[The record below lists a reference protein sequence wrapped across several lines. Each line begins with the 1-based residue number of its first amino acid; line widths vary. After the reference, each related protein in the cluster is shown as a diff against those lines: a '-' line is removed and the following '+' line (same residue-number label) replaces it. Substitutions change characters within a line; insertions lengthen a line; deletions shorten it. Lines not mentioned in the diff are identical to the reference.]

1 MSLDDT
7 DPRDRALEPIA
18 IIGSACKF
26 PGGVSSSS
34 ELWDLLRQPRDV
46 LSEIPQSRFNASK
59 FYHPDMNHSGT
70 INVRH
75 SYFLTQDPHSFDA
88 PFFGIKPLE
97 ADAVDP
103 QQRLLL
109 ETTYNALEDAG
120 IPLPKIKGSRTGVF
134 IGLMTED
141 YSNIIGR
148 DLQNVPQYF
157 ASGTARSII
166 SNRVSFVF
174 DLHGP
179 SMTIDTAC
187 SSSLVALH
195 LAVQSLRSGES
206 DCALVGG
213 SNLLLSPEQY
223 IAGTKLKL
231 FSPSGRSRMWDK
243 DADGYGRG
251 EGVAVLVLKRLSRA
265 VSDGDFIE
273 CLVRETGVNQDG
285 KTKGITMPSAEAQI
299 ELIKTTY
306 ARSGLD
312 LSRSSERPQYFEAHG
327 TGTPAGDPIEAEAIN
342 KAVFGQA
349 SHQHSGSQPLYVG
362 SIKTVLGHAESAA
375 GVAGVMKASLALQHG
390 VLPPNMLLNELSPT
404 VRPFYSNLQIL
415 QAAQTWP
422 PVSSGPRRA
431 SITLMS
437 PFNFSAASEKS
448 LRAHLIA
455 YADFVRD
462 NSSVILRD
470 LSWTLN
476 VRRSTLLT
484 RASFAALTTDE
495 LEKKLRKA
503 AALETPFNSHT
514 HPRVSG
520 SILAI
525 FTGQGAQWAT
535 MGMQIYKGSVLVQN
549 CFQKLQASLDSLP
562 PHHAPSWRLCEELFK
577 DRESSRLGDAAIS
590 QPLCTAVQVALVD
603 LLMAAKVKFTAVVG
617 HSSGEIAAA
626 YAAGYLTA
634 ESAIRIAYYRGF
646 FLDMNSVSGQ
656 MLAVGTSH
664 RDAQEL
670 CELPS
675 LHGKITIAAY
685 NSTSSVT
692 LSGDSD
698 AVQDAKEILEDEQKF
713 ARVLQVNQAYH
724 SPRMKQFAGP
734 YTKALE
740 AAQISVQKPPRNRP
754 VWISTVIKEPA
765 DRIGLDSL
773 AHSYWADNMVKP
785 VRFLQATE
793 YATGLY
799 GPFDAVVEVGPHPAL
814 QRPTTETL
822 REIAGHDVPYIST
835 LVRNQHDALAL
846 AECLGSL
853 WKIIGDSAVDFAAF
867 ESSVHGTFAAQPKVL
882 KSLPPYAWDHDRQYW
897 HETRYTKAFLKSGD
911 VPHPLLGTICPDGTM
926 QEIKFRNYLSP
937 RQQPWLSHHRIQ
949 GQVVFPAAAYIS
961 SVLEA
966 IAQLYPEENELVEL
980 ADIHIG
986 KAMMFPDNETSI
998 ETALSLKILGDDPER
1013 LDAEFIF
1020 RSEAVEKRSNQM
1032 VENARGRIR
1041 VIRHGPVKS
1050 LPVPNP
1056 DQHIGE
1062 FVAVNPERFYDWAS
1076 EKGYGYEGAFRSMK
1090 GTRRKLNQA
1099 VGSIA
1104 FPPDA
1109 RKDGFAIA
1117 HPGVLDCALQAVLL
1131 AYSYPGD
1138 GRLRSVYLPIKIDLI
1153 RVTMAGWQADSHQS
1167 DPSFPFAASAD
1178 SRHGGEFVGD
1188 VDIQASYGNG
1198 IIFQLQGLHG
1208 VALDP
1213 PSLDN
1218 DVNLFIETSWG
1229 PETLQGLQTHW
1240 SGAVCQSY
1248 RDLALLLE
1256 RVAYFYLRKLA
1267 ALFPA
1272 ESRNGLPWNHL
1283 RLLDYADYCLES
1295 VNGGKHP
1302 HTTNTDLEILRV
1314 VGEGLPKALRGELNL
1329 LETITNNGLL
1339 RKYYQ
1344 DALGMR
1350 EYLVEISRVMHHIS
1364 HRFANLNILE
1374 IGAGTG
1380 AATTSVLSAVGHAIE
1395 SYTFTDISS
1404 GFFPEARAQF
1414 ASHQT
1419 KMMFRT
1425 LDIEK
1430 PVSDQG
1436 FTEMAYDVVV
1446 ASLVLHAT
1454 RNLLTTMSNVRRLL
1468 RPGGYLIILEVTD
1481 NTPLR
1486 LGLIFGG
1493 MPGWWLGDE
1502 DDRKLSPCVPIPA
1515 WGDLMRKSGFSS
1527 IRTIA
1532 SHSKD
1537 LPVPLSLMITQAVD
1551 DRVVLLIEPL
1561 SPTLKSD
1568 GFGSVIIVGEHTTS
1582 RALAETAGKHYNTV
1596 DLIPSLHEIGTAN
1609 VPLSSTVV
1617 CMVDLG
1623 AVSIFRDFKGCD
1635 LSALQTIFSRSKIA
1649 IWVTAGAQ
1657 ETNPNKAMFVGLQRT
1672 LALELPHVRMQVIN
1686 FEREADIDSQVIA
1699 TKLLQLEAY
1708 GLWESMNLPADFL
1721 WHIEPELTVRDG
1733 QVMVP
1738 RMRLAKARNARYNS
1752 VRRQLTKAA
1761 PAKSTLGIALVCLL
1775 ALHTQLNARSIL
1787 DRAIDGKG
1795 ILIVSPPRY
1804 LGDVL
1809 ATIAAT
1815 RGIDLGLITTDRAI
1829 GNIGSPWV
1837 FIHPFDTKRSM
1848 KRVLPPTIGIFLDM
1862 GENTELGATIWACL
1876 PTDCQQ
1882 IPLPG
1887 LTEAFARLG
1896 KSLCKWMAEH
1906 GARHIAISSRTPV
1919 IEGGWVKSMA
1929 TLGCNVRLFDGR
1941 SVQNVYRRI
1950 TGSMPPIAGVVQ
1962 GAMVLRDA
1970 IFPELTINHW
1980 QEVTKPKVEGS
1991 IHLDQIFDD
2000 PSLDFFVFLSSV
2012 AYLAGNAG
2020 QGAYS
2025 AANAFMTSLA
2035 AQRRRRGLAA
2045 SVIHLGAVV
2054 GVGYITREL
2063 TPEKQRALY
2072 QAGYSFLSEPDF
2084 HEIFAEGVLASP
2096 PDSGDAFEISTG
2108 LRLENTVKDS
2118 PAKWARN
2125 PMFHHLVT
2133 GSDKHAVFATDGI
2146 INKLQTIL
2154 GFDEEKLIL
2163 ELSPDELGIDSLVAL
2178 DIQSWFR
2185 TELDVEIPILK
2196 LLNAPSVRE
2205 IILVAQNLSLETST
2219 TLITEPSAMDQ
2230 ELSELSSPSGPPTS
2244 VPSSNTA
2251 TTPPSPTMTPK
2262 TDNQN
2267 REFQDAPE
2275 PFDTSLEG
2283 KGSQLENGRVMFERT
2298 VPLSFAQS
2306 RFWFLQS
2313 FAEDPSTF
2321 NITSVVQLQGR
2332 IDIERLTNAVQIVG
2346 QRHEALRTA
2355 FYTDKVTKDHMQ
2367 GILPTMVPHLE
2378 TAAIQTERQLEEIV
2392 QEFERHVYDV
2402 SKGETLRIAL
2412 LSFSETA
2419 HRLIF
2424 GYHHIILDGIGFQ
2437 IFFSDLEKAFSGA
2450 LNTASSDVLQYPD
2463 YSLRQIQQY
2472 RNGSW
2477 SQEID
2482 YWKQQFATIPEPLP
2496 PLFVSHRHTRLFT
2509 PSFRT
2514 YSVRTRLDEVLQSQ
2528 ILQIC
2533 RHFKVKP
2540 FHFFAAVFAVLLARY
2555 TNTFAKDLCIGVA
2568 DGNRKDLDTTRSLGL
2583 FLNLLPLRFRQTPD
2597 VSFAKAL
2604 LNARKTIENA
2614 YTNSRV
2620 PFDVLL
2626 GELDIP
2632 RSVTHTPL
2640 FQTFLNYRQNIQET
2654 TTFCGCEVQGELV
2667 SGGRNAYDVSL
2678 DIVDSNDRGSLITVA
2693 VNADLYD
2700 SDGAAAVQNSY
2711 LNLLQ
2716 AFAHNPAARICWP
2729 PLHTEKDVKLG
2740 ISQGHGPEVDSRW
2753 PPTVVDR
2760 IDDMIKAHTNKV
2772 ALTDGAGES
2781 LTYADMVRKVHSI
2794 ASELA
2799 ARGVQKGSRVGIFQV
2814 PGTAWVCSLLAVL
2827 RTGAACVPLDLNVGI
2842 GRLSLLLQDC
2852 IPQVVLVDGST
2863 FGQSGLVWNSKALI
2877 LEVSTLS
2884 NLQHPND
2891 TLVPNQ
2897 AKAHDEAIITYTSG
2911 STGLPKGVVIRHHSY
2926 QNFFEFTLPRW
2937 GVTEGE
2943 LTVLQQSAY
2952 SFDISILQI
2961 FASLCYGGTLVIPDV
2976 TKRRD
2981 PTALCDL
2988 VASQGVTMT
2997 FATPTEYLSWA
3008 KHGTEQLRDSQWRCA
3023 MTGGEPLTNSLLGV
3037 FKSLAKADLQL
3048 INCYGPT
3055 EASIGCADRVVDF
3068 HKSLDSNLEM
3078 SVLPNYRLVVVDDD
3092 FQPVPAGVPGQIL
3105 IGGAGVAAG
3114 YLNQAE
3120 EGVKAFVVNQW
3131 TTEFQKSRHWVTL
3144 HPSGDRGR
3152 LSPNGGLL
3160 LHGRIGGST
3169 QTKLRGVRIDLVD
3182 IENTIIEAMSPHV
3195 AQSVVSRREDS
3206 ETGVEFLVAFVV
3218 LSGDDAGPAPDDY
3231 LANLPDELPLP
3242 LYMRP
3247 AMTLV
3252 IDQLPTMISGKID
3265 RAAVDLILIKA
3276 SSAYNQTGEAN
3287 SLNKT
3292 EQVLLGLW
3300 REVIPNEVTRHR
3312 RIHSDSDFFQAG
3324 GNSLAV
3330 VDLQKLINERLHITV
3345 PIYRL
3350 FESATLGQM
3359 AMLLDRQ
3366 SGASRESQDQ
3376 PIDWGHETQLSAD
3389 VVELAVGRPVGHA
3402 TGNLTSPSTV
3412 VLTGSTGFLGQEL
3425 LRQLIADMRITR
3437 IHCIAV
3443 RHTKERLPSLFTNT
3457 KVSLHFGDLGDRQ
3470 LGLRE
3475 DSTREIFSTANV
3487 VLHVGADVSFLKSYP
3502 SLRLINVAST
3512 KELVRFCV
3520 PRNIPLHFVS
3530 SATVGRLVG
3539 QSIFRPGSVRQYPPS
3554 QEADGY
3560 TASKWVSE
3568 VYLENA
3574 SNDFGLPVWI
3584 HRPSSIT
3591 GSGTSKTDLMSNLLQ
3606 YARQTNAL
3614 PDLGAKGGYF
3624 DFVSVETTAQM
3635 IIEEMCRSIGKQE
3648 SKVQYL
3654 HESGEIEIATDDAE
3668 SILGRRNGEP
3678 FRVVSISEWIQLAT
3692 AAGMDPLLAL
3702 YLERSTTGGG
3712 VLFPRLLGAA

>member
-1 MSLDDT
+1 MSLNDMDS
-7 DPRDRALEPIA
+7 RDGPLEPIA
-18 IIGSACKF
+18 IVGSACRF

-46 LSEIPQSRFNASK
+46 LSEISQSRFNANK

-166 SNRVSFVF
+166 SNRVSYVF
-174 DLHGP
+174 DLRGP

-251 EGVAVLVLKRLSRA
+251 EGVAVLVLKRVSQALSDCD
-265 VSDGDFIE
+265 SIE

-299 ELIKTTY
+299 DLIKTTY
-306 ARSGLD
+306 LRSGLD
-312 LSRSSERPQYFEAHG
+312 LSRPSERPQYFEAHG

-342 KAVFGQA
+342 KAIFGQA
-349 SHQHSGSQPLYVG
+349 NHQHSGSQPLYVG

-390 VLPPNMLLNELSPT
+390 VLPPNMLLNELSQT
-404 VRPFYSNLQIL
+404 VKPFYSNLQIL
-415 QAAQTWP
+415 QEAQSWP
-422 PVSSGPRRA
+422 PVSSGPRR
-431 SITLMS
+431 SEITLVS
-437 PFNFSAASEKS
+437 PFNFSAASDKS
-448 LRAHLIA
+448 LRANLIA

-462 NSSVILRD
+462 TSSISLRD

-476 VRRSTLLT
+476 VRRSTLLART
-484 RASFAALTTDE
+484 SIAALTTDE

-514 HPRVSG
+514 HPGVSG

-535 MGMQIYKGSVLVQN
+535 MGLQIYKSSVLVQN

-562 PHHAPSWRLCEELFK
+562 PHHAPGWKLCEELFK

-603 LLMAAKVKFTAVVG
+603 LFMAAKVKFTAVVG

-664 RDAQEL
+664 QDAREL

-685 NSTSSVT
+685 NSASSVT

-698 AVQDAKEILEDEQKF
+698 AIRDAKEILEDEEKF
-713 ARVLQVNQAYH
+713 ARILQVNQAYH
-724 SPRMKQFAGP
+724 SPRIKQYADP
-734 YTKALE
+734 YEKALE
-740 AAQISVQKPPRNRP
+740 AAQISVQQPPRNRP
-754 VWISTVIKEPA
+754 VWISTVITEPA

-793 YATGLY
+793 YATGVY
-799 GPFDAVVEVGPHPAL
+799 GPFDAVVEVGPHPVL
-814 QRPTTETL
+814 QRPTTDIL
-822 REIAGHDVPYIST
+822 QEITGQDVPYIST
-835 LVRNQHDALAL
+835 LVRNQHDTLSL

-853 WKIIGDSAVDFAAF
+853 WEIIGDSAVDFAAF

-882 KSLPPYAWDHDRQYW
+882 KNLPPYTWDHDRQYW
-897 HETRYTKAFLKSGD
+897 HETRYTKAFLTSGD

-926 QEIKFRNYLSP
+926 QEIKFRNYSSP
-937 RQQPWLSHHRIQ
+937 QQQPWLSHHKIQ

-961 SVLEA
+961 SALEA
-966 IAQLYPEENELVEL
+966 IAQLYPEEKELVEL

-986 KAMMFPDNETSI
+986 KAIMFPDNGTSI
-998 ETALSLKILGDDPER
+998 ETALSLKILEDNPER

-1020 RSEAVEKRSNQM
+1020 HSEAVEKRSNQM

-1041 VIRHGPVKS
+1041 VIRNGPVKS

-1056 DQHIGE
+1056 DQDIGG
-1062 FVAVNPERFYDWAS
+1062 FVDVDPERFYDWAS
-1076 EKGYGYEGAFRSMK
+1076 EKGYGYEGAFRSLK
-1090 GTRRKLNQA
+1090 HTRRKLNQA

-1138 GRLRSVYLPIKIDLI
+1138 GRLRSVYLPTKIDLI
-1153 RVTMAGWQADSHQS
+1153 RVTMAGWLAESHQPDS
-1167 DPSFPFAASAD
+1167 SFAFAASAD
-1178 SRHGGEFVGD
+1178 SYHGGEFVGD
-1188 VDIQASYGNG
+1188 VDIQASYDNG

-1213 PSLDN
+1213 PSPEN

-1229 PETLQGLQTHW
+1229 PETLQSSPTHW
-1240 SGAVCQSY
+1240 SGPVCSSY

-1267 ALFPA
+1267 ALFPPK
-1272 ESRNGLPWNHL
+1272 SRNGLPWNYL
-1283 RLLDYADYCLES
+1283 RLLDYADSCLES
-1295 VNGGKHP
+1295 VDGGEHR
-1302 HTTNTDLEILRV
+1302 HTTNTDLEILRA

-1350 EYLVEISRVMHHIS
+1350 EYLGEICRVMHHVS

-1380 AATTSVLSAVGHAIE
+1380 AATTSVLAAVGHAIG

-1414 ASHQT
+1414 ASHQP
-1419 KMMFRT
+1419 KMMFKT

-1430 PVSDQG
+1430 PVADQG

-1454 RNLLTTMSNVRRLL
+1454 RNLLATMSNARRLL

-1493 MPGWWLGDE
+1493 MPGWWLGDA
-1502 DDRKLSPCVPIPA
+1502 DDRKLSPCVSIPA

-1527 IRTIA
+1527 IHTIA

-1537 LPVPLSLMITQAVD
+1537 LPVPLSVMVTQAVD
-1551 DRVVLLIEPL
+1551 DRVKLLIEPL
-1561 SPTLKSD
+1561 NPTIKSY
-1568 GFGSVIIVGEHTTS
+1568 GFGCVVIVGEHTAS
-1582 RALAETAGKHYNTV
+1582 RTLAETAVKHYNTI
-1596 DLIPSLHEIGTAN
+1596 DLIPSLHGIGTAN

-1623 AVSIFRDFKGCD
+1623 AVSIFQDLKGRD
-1635 LSALQTIFSRSKIA
+1635 LSALQTIFNRSKIV

-1657 ETNPNKAMFVGLQRT
+1657 ETNPNKAMFIGLQRT
-1672 LALELPHVRMQVIN
+1672 LALELPHVRMQIIN
-1686 FEREADIDSQVIA
+1686 FEREADIDTQVIA

-1708 GLWESMNLPADFL
+1708 GLWESMNLPTDFL
-1721 WHIEPELTVRDG
+1721 WHIEPELTVRDS

-1738 RMRLAKARNARYNS
+1738 RMRLAKARNARYNAA
-1752 VRRQLTKAA
+1752 RRQLTKAA
-1761 PAKSTLGIALVCLL
+1761 AAKSTLGI
-1775 ALHTQLNARSIL
+1775 SII
-1787 DRAIDGKG
+1787 DRAVNGKG

-1809 ATIAAT
+1809 ATIAAA
-1815 RGIDLGLITTDRAI
+1815 RGIDLGLVTTDRAI

-1837 FIHPFDTKRSM
+1837 FIHPLDTKRSI
-1848 KRVLPPTIGIFLDM
+1848 KRVLPPAIGIFLDM
-1862 GENTELGATIWACL
+1862 GKNTEIGATIRACL

-1882 IPLPG
+1882 IYLPG
-1887 LTEAFARLG
+1887 LSEAFTR
-1896 KSLCKWMAEH
+1896 WMAEH
-1906 GARHIAISSRTPV
+1906 GARHIAISSRNPV
-1919 IEGGWVKSMA
+1919 IERSWVKSMA

-1941 SVQNVYRRI
+1941 SVQNVYHRI

-1970 IFPELTINHW
+1970 VFPELTINHW
-1980 QEVTKPKVEGS
+1980 QEVTKPKIEGS

-2000 PSLDFFVFLSSV
+2000 PSLDFFVFISSV

-2020 QGAYS
+2020 QGVYS

-2035 AQRRRRGLAA
+2035 AQRRSRGLAA

-2063 TPEKQRALY
+2063 TPEKQRALH
-2072 QAGYSFLSEPDF
+2072 QAGYSFLSEQDF
-2084 HEIFAEGVLASP
+2084 HEIFAEGVLASL
-2096 PDSGDAFEISTG
+2096 PDSGDVFEISTG

-2133 GSDKHAVFATDGI
+2133 RSDKHTGLDGI
-2146 INKLQTIL
+2146 INKLQAVL

-2163 ELSPDELGIDSLVAL
+2163 ELSPDELAIDSLVAL

-2185 TELDVEIPILK
+2185 AELDVDIPILG
-2196 LLNAPSVRE
+2196 LLNAPSIRE
-2205 IILVAQNLSLETST
+2205 IILAAQNLSLETTAS
-2219 TLITEPSAMDQ
+2219 LIAEPSGMDQ
-2230 ELSELSSPSGPPTS
+2230 ELGDLSAPSGPPTS
-2244 VPSSNTA
+2244 VSSSNTA

-2262 TDNQN
+2262 TDNQSQHL
-2267 REFQDAPE
+2267 QDTPE
-2275 PFDTSLEG
+2275 VFDTSLEG
-2283 KGSQLENGRVMFERT
+2283 KSSQLKNGGIMFERT

-2313 FAEDPSTF
+2313 FAEDPSAF
-2321 NITSVVQLQGR
+2321 NITSVLRLQGR
-2332 IDIERLTNAVQIVG
+2332 IDIERLRNAVQVVG

-2367 GILPTMVPHLE
+2367 GILPIMVPHLE
-2378 TAAIQTERQLEEIV
+2378 TATVQTERQLEEIV

-2402 SKGETLRIAL
+2402 SKGETLRITL
-2412 LSFSETA
+2412 LSLSEA
-2419 HRLIF
+2419 VHRLIF

-2437 IFFSDLEKAFSGA
+2437 IFFLELEKAFSGT

-2496 PLFVSHRHTRLFT
+2496 LLFISHRHTRLVT

-2514 YSVRTRLDEVLQSQ
+2514 HSITTRLDEVLQSQ
-2528 ILQIC
+2528 VIQTC
-2533 RHFKVKP
+2533 RHFKVKQ
-2540 FHFFAAVFAVLLARY
+2540 FHFFTAVFAVVLARY
-2555 TNTFAKDLCIGVA
+2555 ANTFPEDLCIGVA

-2597 VSFAKAL
+2597 VTFAKAL
-2604 LNARKTIENA
+2604 LNAQKIIENA

-2626 GELDIP
+2626 GELDIR

-2640 FQTFLNYRQNIQET
+2640 FQTFLNYRQNIRET
-2654 TTFCGCEVQGELV
+2654 TTFCGCEVKGELV

-2678 DIVDSNDRGSLITVA
+2678 DIVDSNDRGSLITLT

-2700 SDGAAAVQNSY
+2700 KHGAAAVQNSY

-2716 AFAHNPAARICWP
+2716 AFAHNPAARVCWP
-2729 PLHTEKDVKLG
+2729 PLHTEEDVKLG
-2740 ISQGHGPEVDSRW
+2740 ISQGHGAEVDSRW

-2760 IDDMIKAHTNKV
+2760 IDEMIKAHANKV

-2781 LTYADMVRKVHSI
+2781 LTYADMARKVHSI
-2794 ASELA
+2794 ATELA
-2799 ARGVQKGSRVGIFQV
+2799 ARGVQKGSRVGIFQI

-2827 RTGAACVPLDLNVGI
+2827 RTGAVGVPLDLNVGI

-2852 IPQVVLVDGST
+2852 IPQVILVDGST
-2863 FGQSGLVWNSKALI
+2863 FGQSGFVSNSKALI
-2877 LEVSTLS
+2877 LEVSTLP
-2884 NLQHPND
+2884 NLQHPRA
-2891 TLVPNQ
+2891 TIVPNQ
-2897 AKAHDEAIITYTSG
+2897 AKAHDDAIITYTSG
-2911 STGLPKGVVIRHHSY
+2911 STGVPKGVVIRHHSY
-2926 QNFFEFTLPRW
+2926 QNFLEFTLPRW
-2937 GVTEGE
+2937 GITEGK

-2952 SFDISILQI
+2952 AFDISILQI
-2961 FASLCYGGTLVIPDV
+2961 FASLCYGGTLVIPDLA
-2976 TKRRD
+2976 KRRD
-2981 PTALCDL
+2981 PRALCDL
-2988 VASQGVTMT
+2988 VASQGITMT

-3008 KHGTEQLRDSQWRCA
+3008 KHGTQQLRDSQWRCA

-3037 FKSLAKADLQL
+3037 FKSLTKADLQL

-3055 EASIGCADRVVDF
+3055 EASIGCADKVVDF

-3092 FQPVPAGVPGQIL
+3092 FQPVPAGIPGQIL

-3114 YLNQAE
+3114 YLNPPD
-3120 EGVKAFVVNQW
+3120 EGAKAFIVDQRA
-3131 TTEFQKSRHWVTL
+3131 TEFQKSRRWVTL
-3144 HPSGDRGR
+3144 HSSGDRGR
-3152 LSPNGGLL
+3152 LNPNGGLV

-3169 QTKLRGVRIDLVD
+3169 QTKLRGIRIDLAD
-3182 IENTIIEAMSPHV
+3182 IENTIIEAMSPDV
-3195 AQSVVSRREDS
+3195 VQAVVSRREDS
-3206 ETGVEFLVAFVV
+3206 ETGGEFLVAFLL
-3218 LSGDDAGPAPDDY
+3218 LSGDNAGPAPDDY
-3231 LANLPDELPLP
+3231 VVNLPDELSLP

-3247 AMTLV
+3247 SMALIV
-3252 IDQLPTMISGKID
+3252 DQLPTMVSGKID
-3265 RAAVDLILIKA
+3265 RAAVDLIPIKA
-3276 SSAYNQTGEAN
+3276 SSAYTPTIEATT
-3287 SLNKT
+3287 LNTT
-3292 EQVLLGLW
+3292 EQILLSLW
-3300 REVIPNEVTRHR
+3300 REVIPNEITWHR
-3312 RIHSDSDFFQAG
+3312 RIRSDSDFFRAG

-3330 VDLQKLINERLHITV
+3330 VDLQGLIKERLHITV

-3359 AMLLDRQ
+3359 AMLLDR
-3366 SGASRESQDQ
+3366 GTAASRESQNK
-3376 PIDWGHETQLSAD
+3376 PVDWGHETQLSAD
-3389 VVELAVGRPVGHA
+3389 IAELAAGRPIDHA
-3402 TGNLTSPSTV
+3402 DGSLAFPSTV

-3425 LRQLIADMRITR
+3425 LRQLIADTRVTR

-3443 RHTKERLPSLFTNT
+3443 RQTKERLPSLFTNT

-3475 DSTREIFSTANV
+3475 GSTREIFSTADV

-3502 SLRLINVAST
+3502 SLRLVNVAST
-3512 KELVRFCV
+3512 KELVRFCA
-3520 PRNIPLHFVS
+3520 PRNISLHFVS

-3591 GSGTSKTDLMSNLLQ
+3591 GSGASKTDLMSNLLQ
-3606 YARQTNAL
+3606 YAQQINAM
-3614 PDLGAKGGYF
+3614 PYLGAKGGYF
-3624 DFVSVETTAQM
+3624 DFVSVETTARM
-3635 IIEEMCRSIGKQE
+3635 IIEEMSRSIRKQE

-3654 HESGEIEIATDDAE
+3654 HESGEIEIATNDAE
-3668 SILGRRNGEP
+3668 SILGRQNGEP

-3702 YLERSTTGGG
+3702 YLERSATGGG
-3712 VLFPRLLGAA
+3712 VLFPRLLGTV